1 MYLNICASLFF
12 ECLTEKLF
20 NRSWSCQSLPFV
32 MLHQAAESMS
42 TWAWRTSAGNWCL
55 DCFRACTGHLRFSIS
70 GHLFFFSKWVSV
82 TAIWLMP
89 FTFYTAGFYVLSYPG
104 YLTHLWCLTCFF
116 IPSVNC
122 FFFNSNIL
130 LRTICLT

>member
-32 MLHQAAESMS
+32 MLHQAAQTMS

-55 DCFRACTGHLRFSIS
+55 DCFRACTGHLHFSIS
-70 GHLFFFSKWVSV
+70 GHLFFFQNGSLWQQFDWCCLLS
-82 TAIWLMP
+82 IQQ
-89 FTFYTAGFYVLSYPG
+89 GFMYYPIHDILLISG
-104 YLTHLWCLTCFF
+104 ALLVF
-116 IPSVNC
+116 IPSVNR
-122 FFFNSNIL
+122 FFFNSNIP
-130 LRTICLT
+130 LRTMCLT